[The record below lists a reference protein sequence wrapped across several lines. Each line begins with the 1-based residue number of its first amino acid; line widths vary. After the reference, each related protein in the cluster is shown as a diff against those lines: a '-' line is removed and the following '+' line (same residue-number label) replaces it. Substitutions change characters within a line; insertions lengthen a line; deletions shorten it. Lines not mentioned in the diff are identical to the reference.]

1 VSCSSSDAPSQQ
13 SSSSAKRKSTHERK
27 DEFVSLIF
35 LSIVAVCIV
44 VIAGLVA
51 FTQYIAH
58 SVERAL
64 PPQGRFID
72 IGSI

>member
-1 VSCSSSDAPSQQ
+1 M
-13 SSSSAKRKSTHERK
+13 
-27 DEFVSLIF
+27 SLIF
-35 LSIVAVCIV
+35 LSIVAVFIV

-58 SVERAL
+58 RVERAL

-72 IGSI
+72 LAAYDRSRPIANWSYAAFP

>member
-1 VSCSSSDAPSQQ
+1 VA
-13 SSSSAKRKSTHERK
+13 
-27 DEFVSLIF
+27 LIF

-44 VIAGLVA
+44 VNAGLVA

-58 SVERAL
+58 RVERAL